1 MMHRK
6 LGMHAKARP
15 MQTACLLLVVF
26 STIGLLV
33 HAFAN
38 GGVSIAAA
46 PAQTEQQ
53 SGHPRSAATPD
64 LHPNAQT
71 P

>member
-1 MMHRK
+1 MMHHR
-6 LGMHAKARP
+6 LGTHAKARP
-15 MQTACLLLVVF
+15 LQTACLLLVVF
-26 STIGLLV
+26 SMIGLLV

-38 GGVSIAAA
+38 SGVSIAAA
-46 PAQTEQQ
+46 PAQMQQQ
-53 SGHPRSAATPD
+53 SAQPRSAATPD